1 MARPVFN
8 CDLFIEMICELRDS
22 FQAKLRQNFAPFD
35 GQNWDDEEE
44 VDEMENDSG
53 YDDVL
58 VPQEKS
64 IFEDGKMLILNLLGF
79 VLVYVCLSTYFYVV
93 LSLSLGYQLAILQC
107 FVYILIFGLLF
118 ENRPEEIEVFNDSGF
133 DI

>member
-44 VDEMENDSG
+44 EDEMENDSG

-64 IFEDGKMLILNLLGF
+64 IFEDGKM
-79 VLVYVCLSTYFYVV
+79 
-93 LSLSLGYQLAILQC
+93 
-107 FVYILIFGLLF
+107 
-118 ENRPEEIEVFNDSGF
+118 PEVKTIVATR
-133 DI
+133 